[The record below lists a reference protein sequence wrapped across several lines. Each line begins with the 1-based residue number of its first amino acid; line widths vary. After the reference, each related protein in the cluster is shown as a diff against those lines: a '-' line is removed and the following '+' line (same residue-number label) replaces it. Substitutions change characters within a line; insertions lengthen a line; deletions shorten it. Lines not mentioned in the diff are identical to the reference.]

1 MIPGI
6 PHGRHAGAVDPERR
20 HFAAPPWPRRVPP
33 AVYAG
38 LSIAAIG
45 TLGWA
50 SGVPWLFPSL
60 GPSIAIQS
68 RSPQHPSARPWN
80 VVVGHLIGAAVGF
93 AVVRI
98 TGVIH
103 EPAMNLSHALTGAR
117 VVAAALAVFLS
128 MALQDLMG
136 ANHAP
141 AEATTLLIVVGALDA
156 DLRGAFVL
164 LAGIALVAVFGEAV
178 RRAKL
183 ERRAGG

>member
-1 MIPGI
+1 MIPAI
-6 PHGRHAGAVDPERR
+6 PHGRRSGAADLERR

-38 LSIAAIG
+38 LAIAAIG
-45 TLGWA
+45 ALGWA
-50 SGVPWLFPSL
+50 SGIPWLFPSL

-68 RSPQHPSARPWN
+68 RSPEHPSARPWN

-93 AVVRI
+93 AVVRACGLI
-98 TGVIH
+98 Q
-103 EPAMNLSHALTGAR
+103 EPAMNVSHALTGAR

-128 MALQDLMG
+128 MALQDLAG

-141 AEATTLLIVVGALDA
+141 AEATTLLIVVGALHA
-156 DLRGAFVL
+156 DLRGAIVL
-164 LAGIALVAVFGEAV
+164 VSGIALIALFGEAV